1 MAAGP
6 YSLYLKENLMATV
19 RVRSDIGPVSVE
31 HPEAGELRIT
41 LKPGTA
47 YDTTDVIVRTYKWAF
62 ESDVEQATGTP
73 GEKRSVRTR

>member
-1 MAAGP
+1 
-6 YSLYLKENLMATV
+6 MATV

-41 LKPGTA
+41 LKPGAA
-47 YDTTDVIVRTYKWAF
+47 YDSTDPIVRTYQWAF

-73 GEKRSVRTR
+73 GEKRSEIGRAHV